1 MRNRLFK
8 TVLLTT
14 LPIVA
19 IQADNNI
26 TQTPFAND
34 PMFQHFQKLQEDMN
48 KMFSEFDKNFFNDM
62 SINPHFKTGFSNKIS
77 MNPATDFVDKGDKY
91 ELKMDLAG
99 MDKSSIDVKLEDNLI
114 SIKAKSE
121 QKKEEKKGDKMIH
134 QERFVGMVQRT
145 LSLPKDANPQ
155 KYTTDYKNG
164 VLTVTIEKK

>member
-1 MRNRLFK
+1 
-8 TVLLTT
+8 
-14 LPIVA
+14 
-19 IQADNNI
+19 
-26 TQTPFAND
+26 
-34 PMFQHFQKLQEDMN
+34 MFQHFQKLQENMN
-48 KMFSEFDKNFFNDM
+48 QMFSEFDKNFFNDISM
-62 SINPHFKTGFSNKIS
+62 NPRFKTGFSNKIS
-77 MNPATDFVDKGDKY
+77 MSPATDFVDKGDKY

-121 QKKEEKKGDKMIH
+121 QKKEEKKGDKIIH

-164 VLTVTIEKK
+164 VLTVTIEKKTR